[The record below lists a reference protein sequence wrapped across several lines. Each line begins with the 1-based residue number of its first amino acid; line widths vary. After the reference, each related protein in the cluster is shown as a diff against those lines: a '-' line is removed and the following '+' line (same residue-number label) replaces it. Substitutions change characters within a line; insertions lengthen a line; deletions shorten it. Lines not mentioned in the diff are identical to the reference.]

1 MAKTTDK
8 LLIWGFVCLVFLNSW
23 QTFNRQTDL
32 ETAVH
37 FLVVLTS
44 ESEIGIVS
52 TSSENEALLLCRG
65 AAVCRQLPQ
74 FLQPRKITNI
84 FFLLSVRSREKPL
97 TSLSFV
103 CPKSLPPFV
112 LVYMAYTT
120 HVLQDYYPR
129 FNTYLSLFLIFSEI
143 ASHTQHFLSTPIFG
157 QRASQNASLIW
168 KCTFVRQQNSRLL
181 TMSQ

>member
-1 MAKTTDK
+1 MNQK
-8 LLIWGFVCLVFLNSW
+8 LALFLHLRKMRHCCSAAARRCAASCHNFCNQEKSRIFFFFSLLDHEKNHL
-23 QTFNRQTDL
+23 Q
-32 ETAVH
+32 AY
-37 FLVVLTS
+37 
-44 ESEIGIVS
+44 
-52 TSSENEALLLCRG
+52 LLC
-65 AAVCRQLPQ
+65 VQNLFP
-74 FLQPRKITNI
+74 
-84 FFLLSVRSREKPL
+84 PL
-97 TSLSFV
+97 CWYIWHIL
-103 CPKSLPPFV
+103 
-112 LVYMAYTT
+112 